1 MPVLL
6 LLFPFCWWHEA
17 IFEYEHIVAHAQGLL
32 KCQIFC
38 CLPGFLFSAQ
48 IEAQYACF
56 SPVVVIVTNPLLLN
70 RICCSCG
77 LRECSGSGRAGLHHG
92 AACELN
98 SSLRCNSYDLD
109 IWHLNSINVHG
120 ILLDIFLEVAKAGHQ
135 QCEISVWK
143 WSEASSHPGFAE
155 IAFAS

>member
-1 MPVLL
+1 MSASSFVAVSFLL
-6 LLFPFCWWHEA
+6 MAWGHFWIWAYCCSCTRAFKMSS
-17 IFEYEHIVAHAQGLL
+17 IKKKMSSI
-32 KCQIFC
+32 C

-56 SPVVVIVTNPLLLN
+56 SPVVVIVTNPLLPN
-70 RICCSCG
+70 RICSSCG
-77 LRECSGSGRAGLHHG
+77 LRECSGSGRAAVYHG

-143 WSEASSHPGFAE
+143 
-155 IAFAS
+155 